1 MRRPNVIK
9 HQPASKLLKSHFSNL
24 MWPLAHTLVMDGSPS
39 LRFQMAEDFTRRF
52 TGRALFYSTSRPGYP
67 SRILEILR
75 TQIGFDQTYMVAD
88 IGSGTGLLSELFLSN
103 GNPVI
108 GVEPNDDMRI
118 FAEKSLRRFPKFLSL
133 RGTAEHTSLE
143 TTTIDLVTVGQAL
156 HWFDCEAM
164 SKEFA
169 RILKPNGHIC
179 IVYNDRNNKDSFM
192 KEYDQIVSKY
202 ARDRANVPTI
212 DNVYLSRFFKS
223 RRYSKFSMSNEQL
236 LDFEGLLGRM
246 TSASYMPSP
255 SDKKQFA
262 TMKEAIAR
270 LFRTYERMG
279 KVRMR
284 YDTTVFLGK
293 TPI

>member
-1 MRRPNVIK
+1 
-9 HQPASKLLKSHFSNL
+9 
-24 MWPLAHTLVMDGSPS
+24 
-39 LRFQMAEDFTRRF
+39 
-52 TGRALFYSTSRPGYP
+52 
-67 SRILEILR
+67 
-75 TQIGFDQTYMVAD
+75 
-88 IGSGTGLLSELFLSN
+88 
-103 GNPVI
+103 
-108 GVEPNDDMRI
+108 
-118 FAEKSLRRFPKFLSL
+118 
-133 RGTAEHTSLE
+133 
-143 TTTIDLVTVGQAL
+143 
-156 HWFDCEAM
+156 M

-255 SDKKQFA
+255 DDEEQFA
-262 TMKEAIAR
+262 SLKEDVAR
-270 LFRTYERMG
+270 LFQTYEQLG
-279 KVRMR
+279 KVRMLC
-284 YDTTVFLGK
+284 DTTVFLGK
-293 TPI
+293 IRS